1 MLFDG
6 KRASSLTTN
15 RQLSDRQ
22 WALIQKHLG
31 LPNQSRDDFEK
42 IVAIHFKGNAAR
54 ERITELV
61 DANWSSSALASC
73 STGVSKPSVN
83 QL

>member
-54 ERITELV
+54 ERIRADRTPEE
-61 DANWSSSALASC
+61 DAAVAAYFAD
-73 STGVSKPSVN
+73 GVN
-83 QL
+83 RAE